1 MRKHPRAKRLQVLL
15 DMAEREEQDLL
26 RRWGELQ
33 QQLQAEQEQRQQL
46 VSYNNEYQQRISA
59 PGQGMVS
66 AGTLHATL
74 GFMQQIERALQ
85 QQSEKLNLL
94 QKQTAQARQRY
105 LEQHGKVRALIG
117 LMDKLDLEQAAS
129 EDKQQQKQADEWANR
144 AAALR
149 QQR

>member
-15 DMAEREEQDLL
+15 DMAEREEQELL

-46 VSYNNEYQQRISA
+46 VSYNEEYQQRISM

-94 QKQTAQARQRY
+94 QKQTEQARQRY
-105 LEQHGKVRALIG
+105 LDQHGKVRALTG
-117 LMDKLDLEQAAS
+117 LMDKLDLEHAAG
-129 EDKQQQKQADEWANR
+129 EEKQQQKLADEWANR